1 LEGGD
6 FVPHSRDLAFIGIGL
21 RSNMEAVTCLM
32 DNDWLGY
39 RRVAVVRDEYDTSQ
53 DRMHLDCVFG
63 LLSETCCVCYE
74 QMLGDDSPKKRLVDE
89 YSMIS
94 GTRAY
99 EKTREG
105 VEFGSYLAN
114 NGINVIT
121 IPHEAQ
127 LEYACNILNLGES
140 RIVSVHPA
148 MARKIV
154 SSPHFSGDV
163 QVIDFSP
170 ITSMYGAVHC
180 ASQVVRRRCVA

>member
-1 LEGGD
+1 
-6 FVPHSRDLAFIGIGL
+6 
-21 RSNMEAVTCLM
+21 M

-39 RRVAVVRDEYDTSQ
+39 RRIAVVRDEYDTSQ

-74 QMLGDDSPKKRLVDE
+74 PMLGDDSPKKRLVDE
-89 YSMIS
+89 YSMIP

-99 EKTREG
+99 EMTREG
-105 VEFGSYLAN
+105 VEFGSYLAD
-114 NGINVIT
+114 NGINIIT

-127 LEYACNILNLGES
+127 LEYACGCWPRNRIASFRHAHSESLTLPGNILNLGES
-140 RIVSVHPA
+140 RIISVHPA

-154 SSPHFSGDV
+154 SSPHFTGDV

-180 ASQVVRRRCVA
+180 ASQVVRRRVV